1 MNNLLSKL
9 IFLLKKPKVIVVT
22 SKDRQIFERT
32 IFQVLHE
39 KHRNEVLILETGD
52 KETLNLIKKL
62 PAGTYLVLS
71 NDEEPLREIR
81 NQITSQILT
90 FGIAKNADFFATDV
104 KLNGGI
110 NFKVNYKGNIVPF
123 WLQNSLKEEEIYV
136 ALAAAAVGTIFGL
149 NLVEISQDLK
159 NLAN

>member
-32 IFQVLHE
+32 IFQVLDE
-39 KHRNEVLILETGD
+39 KHKNEVLILETGD

-62 PAGTYLVLS
+62 PVGTYLVLN
-71 NDEEPLREIR
+71 NDEELLREIR
-81 NQITSQILT
+81 NQITSQVLT

-123 WLQNSLKEEEIYV
+123 WLQNSLKEKEIYV